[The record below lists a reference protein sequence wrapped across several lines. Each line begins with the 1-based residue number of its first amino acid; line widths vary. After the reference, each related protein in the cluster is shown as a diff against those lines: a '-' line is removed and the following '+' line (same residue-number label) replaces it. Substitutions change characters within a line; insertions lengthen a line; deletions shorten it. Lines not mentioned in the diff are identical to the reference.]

1 MANQPDVSKLQ
12 DALASLSSRGD
23 LSAVNSIAVRALQNG
38 LLKKYL
44 PNDTVTDLQISK
56 AVQKFMWAQKACI
69 AYKRKTFDESEGV
82 YLEAIRRKLCSWIG
96 DYALSDNY
104 PEAYNIGPGASI
116 GVKYNDIYSKLFE
129 SPLTATSKQLQVL
142 YKCHLHRSQV
152 PAELKRFERFGDR
165 LVKGSRL
172 SVVPKNDSIG
182 RVICTEPLA
191 NMMAQKAIGAHLE
204 QVLER
209 RLGICLEKQPDVNR
223 VLAQRGSIDGS
234 FGTIDLESASDT
246 ISLTLCKR
254 ILPTGLYNALL
265 RARSPY
271 TRLLDGRWV
280 KLEMISSMGNGFT
293 FPLQTIIF
301 SAVISVAYDSIYGMY
316 PHKGRI
322 FVFGDDMV
330 VRREAYDRVVD
341 LLGLCGFFVNG
352 LKSFS
357 SGPFR
362 ESCGGDFYEGTSV
375 RAVYIQT
382 LSNRA
387 AVYHAFNSIRR
398 WGLYHRVPCFRLL
411 LALRRLLPRSNKTK
425 GDVLDYVPFGSPSDW
440 GLWCERRQAARYAT
454 HFFAVANGE
463 VVIKRTLV
471 RSRSVELIES
481 AGWNVDGAFIA
492 AASGRVVP
500 DADGGVSRIPK
511 KVRTRCVRDWHV
523 TSVWPTADQ
532 ISFADLVKVGE
543 RVVYDPVLL
552 RFVVHGLGPI

>member
-23 LSAVNSIAVRALQNG
+23 LPAENSIAVRALQNG

-44 PNDTVTDLQISK
+44 PTDSVTDLQTSK

-69 AYKRKTFDESEGV
+69 AYKRKTLDESTEV
-82 YLEAIRRKLCSWIG
+82 YLSAIRRKLCSWIG
-96 DYALSDNY
+96 DYTLTDNY
-104 PEAYNIGPGASI
+104 LDAYNIGPGASI

-152 PAELKRFERFGDR
+152 PAEQIRSKLFGDR

-191 NMMAQKAIGAHLE
+191 NMMAQKAIGAYLE
-204 QVLER
+204 RVLER
-209 RLGICLEKQPDVNR
+209 GLGICLEKQPDINR

-246 ISLTLCKR
+246 ISLTLCER
-254 ILPTGLYNALL
+254 ILPRGLYNALL

-301 SAVISVAYDSIYGMY
+301 SAVVSVAYDTIFGMY

-322 FVFGDDMV
+322 HVFGDDMV
-330 VRREAYDRVVD
+330 VRREAYDRVCE

-352 LKSFS
+352 MKSFS
-357 SGPFR
+357 TGPFR
-362 ESCGGDFYEGTSV
+362 ESCGGDFYEGKSV

-382 LSNRA
+382 LENRA
-387 AVYHAFNSIRR
+387 AVYHAFNSVRR
-398 WGLYHRVPCFRLL
+398 WGLYHRIPCFRLL
-411 LALRRLLPRSNKTK
+411 LALRRMLPRSNRKV
-425 GDVLDYVPFGSPSDW
+425 GDVLDYVPFGSPSNW
-440 GLWCERRQAARYAT
+440 GLWCTRGQAARYAT
-454 HFFAVANGE
+454 HYYAVANGE
-463 VVIKRTLV
+463 VIIKRTLV
-471 RSRSVELIES
+471 RSRTVGDVEPCRR
-481 AGWNVDGAFIA
+481 NPDGAVIA

-500 DADGGVSRIPK
+500 DACGGVTRIPK

-532 ISFADLVKVGE
+532 ISFTDLVKVGE
-543 RVVYDPVLL
+543 RVVFDPVLF
-552 RFVVHGLGPI
+552 RFVVHGLGPR